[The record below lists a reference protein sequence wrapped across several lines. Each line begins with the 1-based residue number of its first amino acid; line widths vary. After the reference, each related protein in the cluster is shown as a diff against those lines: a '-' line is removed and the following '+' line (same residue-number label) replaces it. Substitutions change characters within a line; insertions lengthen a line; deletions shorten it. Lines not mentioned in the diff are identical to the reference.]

1 MTYFFREDNTE
12 STIELYN
19 KKRIY
24 DSIIRGDS
32 PNLVNFQFAEKALY
46 GRVDRLYR
54 PMVLTNYIPLQL
66 KGFGAE
72 GTPAQSAR
80 ALNFVADAFA
90 DLRNQFLKK
99 TLTNEISPNE
109 DFLSSPVVYK
119 AYVNPK
125 KTYDEYIQIYLEA
138 FQDVVRTKR
147 LTFGNFQE
155 FIDTIMP
162 FLMKTIRKKPFTYTA
177 FVKSTFCP
185 INASGLVVE
194 IADIDPVNDVEKVK
208 KFIKS
213 PNWQFYL
220 TACGNFGFMVDRNT
234 PWRLVADIGSANML
248 QYAERYGVYS
258 TDGVLVAAYGG
269 AYKNYLTTFRSILYN
284 MYMKLKRP
292 RYSRY
297 VEVDSLGGKV
307 VTVTPKRYRPEDY
320 LLEFPDSYFLSLYCK
335 IRMVE
340 EESSFSEAQ
349 KHQLI
354 DNTIE
359 LAQVNPTRALDTFEI
374 IVNKTF
380 DYNGSLSY
388 IKDTLAKLRE

>member
-24 DSIIRGDS
+24 DSMIRGGS

-54 PMVLTNYIPLQL
+54 PMVLTNYVPLQL

-72 GTPAQSAR
+72 GTPVQSAR

-109 DFLSSPVVYK
+109 DYLSSPVVYK
-119 AYVNPK
+119 AYVSPK

-138 FQDVVRTKR
+138 FQDVARKKR

-162 FLMKTIRKKPFTYTA
+162 FLMKTIRKKPFTYAA

-194 IADIDPVNDVEKVK
+194 IADIDPVNDAEKVK
-208 KFIKS
+208 KFIES
-213 PNWQFYL
+213 PNWEFYL

-258 TDGVLVAAYGG
+258 TDGVLVAAYAR
-269 AYKNYLTTFRSILYN
+269 AYKNCLTTFRSILYN

-292 RYSRY
+292 QYSRY

-307 VTVTPKRYRPEDY
+307 VTVTPKRYKPEDY
-320 LLEFPDSYFLSLYCK
+320 LLEFSDSYFLSLYCK

-349 KHQLI
+349 KYQLI
-354 DNTIE
+354 DNTRE
-359 LAQVNPTRALDTFEI
+359 LAQIDQARAINTFET

>member
-1 MTYFFREDNTE
+1 MTYFFREDNSE

-46 GRVDRLYR
+46 GRVDRFFR
-54 PMVLTNYIPLQL
+54 PMVLSNYVPLQL

-72 GTPAQSAR
+72 GTPVQGAR

-109 DFLSSPVVYK
+109 EFLSSPIVYK
-119 AYVNPK
+119 AHVSSK
-125 KTYDEYIQIYLEA
+125 KTYDDYIQIYLEA
-138 FQDVVRTKR
+138 FQNVAKAKSLV
-147 LTFGNFQE
+147 FENFQD
-155 FIDTIMP
+155 FIDVIMP

-220 TACGNFGFMVDRNT
+220 TTCGNFGFMVDRNT
-234 PWRLVADIGSANML
+234 PWRLVADIGSASML

-258 TDGVLVAAYGG
+258 TDGVLVAAYTQ
-269 AYKNYLTTFRSILYN
+269 AHKNYLTTFRSILYT
-284 MYMKLKRP
+284 MYMKLKKP

-297 VEVDSLGGKV
+297 VEVDPSGGKV
-307 VTVTPKRYRPEDY
+307 VMITPKLYKPEDY
-320 LLEFPDSYFLSLYCK
+320 LVEFPDSYFLNLYCK
-335 IRMVE
+335 IRLEE
-340 EESSFSEAQ
+340 EESPYSDAQ
-349 KHQLI
+349 RYQLI
-354 DNTIE
+354 DNTLE
-359 LAQVNPTRALDTFEI
+359 LAQANAPKAIQTFET